1 SIDVSDAIPEHVPVD
16 VLTPSRPVEGRGI
29 PVPMTTDSSQG
40 WPVFVGLLGGFIL
53 LKAGTAID
61 VRPGGKVESFL
72 SVLALRN
79 DLGAPRDE
87 VLTAVWPDAD
97 PALAAHSLN
106 ALVSSLHRQFGDV
119 LGGDGLV
126 VRAAGRYRLNVG
138 PRVGLDIEVFEAA
151 AERGDAARR
160 AGDVETAK
168 AAYQRAA
175 GFYRGDLCIGSDVRH
190 VLDRER
196 LLVRYLAI
204 QAALADSLFAEGDY
218 EGALARSLD
227 LLGHDPCREDAHRLV
242 IRCYMRIGER
252 AQALRQYQLCRGIL
266 RSEFEAEPE
275 PATTALYHQVRLHPD
290 AI

>member
-1 SIDVSDAIPEHVPVD
+1 
-16 VLTPSRPVEGRGI
+16 
-29 PVPMTTDSSQG
+29 MTTDSGEG
-40 WPVFVGLLGGFIL
+40 WPVFVGLLGSFIL
-53 LKAGTAID
+53 LKSGSMID

-79 DLGAPRDE
+79 ELGAPREE
-87 VLTAVWPDAD
+87 VLTAVWPNAD
-97 PALAAHSLN
+97 PALAGHSLN

-138 PRVGLDIEVFEAA
+138 SRVGLDIAVFEAA

-160 AGDVETAK
+160 AGDVQAANK
-168 AAYQRAA
+168 AYQHAA

-196 LLVRYLAI
+196 LFVRYLAI
-204 QAALADSLFAEGDY
+204 QAALADSLYAEGDY
-218 EGALARSLD
+218 EGALARCQD
-227 LLGHDPCREDAHRLV
+227 LLGHDPCREDAHRLA

-252 AQALRQYQLCRGIL
+252 AQALRQYQLCRNIL

-275 PATTALYHQVRLHPD
+275 AATTSLYHQVRLHPD